1 MERTESSETGPCRAS
16 IRSILGGMVLW
27 VAAFALIPIALIGP
41 FLNQVVHGGSMAFLW
56 IALSNSVLQF
66 LLPGLVFG
74 VYIGWVVKHKPR
86 FWAVVTT
93 AGPVLLL
100 IVMGRYRIH
109 LFMGEDPWF
118 YYKAVGGHVG
128 GILSAGVG
136 GFLGAMIG
144 QRLLRRRRRSTA
156 PQAPGDW

>member
-1 MERTESSETGPCRAS
+1 MDRTESSETGYCRAS
-16 IRSILGGMVLW
+16 LRSVLRALVLW
-27 VAAFALIPIALIGP
+27 VAAFALIPIALMGP
-41 FLNQVVHGGSMAFLW
+41 LVGRTVYGGSMAAVW
-56 IALSNSVLQF
+56 HELSSRVLQF

-86 FWAVVTT
+86 FWAVVST

-118 YYKAVGGHVG
+118 YYKALGHYVG
-128 GILSAGVG
+128 GILSAGAG
-136 GFLGAMIG
+136 GFLGAIIG
-144 QRLLRRRRRSTA
+144 RRLLRRRRRLTA
-156 PQAPGDW
+156 PQAPVGG